1 MGSQRTFASMAW
13 NGKGKVTR
21 RERFLAEMDA
31 VIPWPRLVRLIEPHY
46 PKAGQ
51 GRQPLGL
58 EKMLRIYFLQQ
69 WFNLSDPQAEDAIYD
84 SESMRRFARVELGDE
99 VVPDETT
106 ILRFRHL
113 LEQHE
118 LTQAIFEE
126 IQALLE
132 ERRLLLRSG
141 TIVDATIIA
150 APSSTKNAS
159 ASRDPEMKQTRKG
172 RNWHFGMKLH
182 IGADKRGI
190 VHTVRATDAS
200 VADIN
205 QMPELLHGQ
214 EREVFGDQAYWKEDD
229 RKFLEAWGVRYRI
242 NRRPTAHRPLSKRW
256 RMINRARSRTRAR
269 GEHAF
274 RVIKQLWGFAKVRYR
289 GLAKN
294 LARAHT
300 MFALANLYQVRRQ
313 LLPAGARCAL
323 SGNFG
328 QQAVSAATI
337 ARPTITRSPFSEPD
351 CHDHFNQIAA
361 QSDLC
366 RASLGDLA
374 IGDALPLEARTLAR
388 QPRSHIAQGTF
399 TAREGRACH
408 SDRYPPGRGIRRGSP
423 ARRAQCASS
432 RT

>member
-1 MGSQRTFASMAW
+1 MGNQRTFASLAW

-31 VIPWPRLVRLIEPHY
+31 VIPWSRLVRLIEPHY

-99 VVPDETT
+99 VVPDEST

-113 LEQHE
+113 LEQHG
-118 LTQAIFEE
+118 LTHGIFD
-126 IQALLE
+126 AVADLLE
-132 ERRLLLRSG
+132 ARRLLLRSG

-190 VHTVRATDAS
+190 VHTVRATAAS
-200 VADIN
+200 VADIT
-205 QMPELLHGQ
+205 QLPDLLHGQ

-229 RKFLEAWGVRYRI
+229 REFLEAWGMRYRI
-242 NRRPTAHRPLSKRW
+242 NRRPISKRPLSARW

-274 RVIKQLWGFAKVRYR
+274 RIVKQLWGFAKVRYR

-294 LARAHT
+294 LARAQT

-313 LLPAGARCAL
+313 LLPAAARCAL
-323 SGNFG
+323 
-328 QQAVSAATI
+328 
-337 ARPTITRSPFSEPD
+337 
-351 CHDHFNQIAA
+351 
-361 QSDLC
+361 
-366 RASLGDLA
+366 
-374 IGDALPLEARTLAR
+374 
-388 QPRSHIAQGTF
+388 
-399 TAREGRACH
+399 
-408 SDRYPPGRGIRRGSP
+408 
-423 ARRAQCASS
+423 
-432 RT
+432 

>member
-1 MGSQRTFASMAW
+1 MGNQRTFASMAW

-31 VIPWPRLVRLIEPHY
+31 VIPWSRLVRLIEPHY

-99 VVPDETT
+99 VVPDEST

-113 LEQHE
+113 LEQHG
-118 LTQAIFEE
+118 LTHGIFD
-126 IQALLE
+126 AVADLLE
-132 ERRLLLRSG
+132 ARRLLLRSG

-190 VHTVRATDAS
+190 VHTVRATAAS
-200 VADIN
+200 VADST
-205 QMPELLHGQ
+205 QLPDLLHGQ
-214 EREVFGDQAYWKEDD
+214 EREVFGDQAYWKDDD
-229 RKFLEAWGVRYRI
+229 REFLEAWGMRYRI
-242 NRRPTAHRPLSKRW
+242 NRRPTSKRPLSARW

-274 RVIKQLWGFAKVRYR
+274 RIVKQLWGFAKVRYR

-294 LARAHT
+294 LARAQT

-313 LLPAGARCAL
+313 LLPAAARCAL
-323 SGNFG
+323 
-328 QQAVSAATI
+328 
-337 ARPTITRSPFSEPD
+337 
-351 CHDHFNQIAA
+351 
-361 QSDLC
+361 
-366 RASLGDLA
+366 
-374 IGDALPLEARTLAR
+374 
-388 QPRSHIAQGTF
+388 
-399 TAREGRACH
+399 
-408 SDRYPPGRGIRRGSP
+408 
-423 ARRAQCASS
+423 
-432 RT
+432 